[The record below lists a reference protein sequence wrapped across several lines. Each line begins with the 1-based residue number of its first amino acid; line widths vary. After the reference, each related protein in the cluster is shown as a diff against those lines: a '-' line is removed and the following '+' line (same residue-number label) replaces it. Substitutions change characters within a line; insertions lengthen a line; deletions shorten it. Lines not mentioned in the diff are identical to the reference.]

1 MQLTKKL
8 TEESKRRLED
18 KHCVPCEGGV
28 PALDEA
34 TAKLLLDEV
43 SGWTLRA
50 NGAQPE
56 QTGQADQPAQIGKR
70 FEFADFL
77 GAMAFVDKMAAL
89 AEQEGH
95 HPDFCV
101 HYSRVDVTLWTHAAR
116 GLSENDFI
124 LASKPDAIVS

>member
-1 MQLTKKL
+1 MRP
-8 TEESKRRLED
+8 RR
-18 KHCVPCEGGV
+18 
-28 PALDEA
+28 
-34 TAKLLLDEV
+34 KLLLDEV
-43 SGWTLRA
+43 SGWALRA
-50 NGAQPE
+50 QGEQAAGQPRL
-56 QTGQADQPAQIGKR
+56 DRKR

-89 AEQEGH
+89 AEEEGH

-124 LASKPDAIVS
+124 LAAKIDAILS